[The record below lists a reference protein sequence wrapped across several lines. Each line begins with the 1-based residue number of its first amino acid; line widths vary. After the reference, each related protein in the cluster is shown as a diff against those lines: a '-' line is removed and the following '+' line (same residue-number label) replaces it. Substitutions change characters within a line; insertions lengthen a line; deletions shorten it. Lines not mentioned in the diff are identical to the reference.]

1 MSAVMV
7 MCSAVLTHL
16 VGQFI
21 VTKDVLPAFVS
32 CNILM
37 FIFYFHYEVLGFKD
51 TARSITV
58 NEGETS
64 REIQII
70 SEYISN
76 NVSETNIS
84 ITTSG
89 TATLSK
95 PVCMLTLLTSLH
107 ANSALQMQKLS
118 TVKGIWNVAT

>member
-1 MSAVMV
+1 
-7 MCSAVLTHL
+7 
-16 VGQFI
+16 
-21 VTKDVLPAFVS
+21 
-32 CNILM
+32 M